1 MAWLCLCFVWNIS
14 RLHNLWVY
22 TFHQIW
28 KTFVYYSSDIF
39 LYPSCF
45 LPPPPLSSLLQSPMC
60 PATWYCVVGHW
71 GCSGFFFP
79 YLFFFLYLCFT
90 LNNSVSITLSSVLL
104 FFDSVSFAIM
114 YWINTFRC
122 IFHLYKLHL
131 VFLKTSSI
139 SLLRSCFLLKLSIWT

>member
-1 MAWLCLCFVWNIS
+1 MGLYF
-14 RLHNLWVY
+14 
-22 TFHQIW
+22 
-28 KTFVYYSSDIF
+28 SSDLENF
-39 LYPSCF
+39 HLLLVRYFSVPLLLSPTASPF
-45 LPPPPLSSLLQSPMC
+45 FSPPIAHVFSHLILCRRSLRLFR
-60 PATWYCVVGHW
+60 
-71 GCSGFFFP
+71 FFFS
-79 YLFFFLYLCFT
+79 LSFFFFSYLCFT